1 MSAIRVGDKWHA
13 YSRTGGKKV
22 YVGSFDSKRAAT
34 EAADDHAARQRA
46 IVRGELPPESNS
58 KLSFDDAVE
67 QWLDSLKARKARA
80 HVSYKASTR
89 SYLKPTFGTMLLAA
103 ISSAEIMDWRDELST
118 RFAPATVNGALIAL
132 SSAFTYFAKRGWVAK
147 NPARGVEHIETPD
160 RAYEWVRTREDIT
173 KLLLECPRGIREI
186 ATVAVCTG
194 LRLDELLHLHWSD
207 VDLER
212 RLITV
217 HRGRQGTVKSGKQR
231 HVPILDTLLPFVREL
246 ALKRAGAVLVF
257 PGRAD
262 KPRTKPGVWYPFK
275 MAAKRA
281 GMPKLRVHDLR
292 HTFAS
297 HWVLDGGD
305 IFRLSKIL
313 GHSSVVIT
321 QRVYAH
327 LIPEAWEQDYRRV
340 SFTLPESGAVYGITK
355 RKLAAV

>member
-1 MSAIRVGDKWHA
+1 MPKLARVLDENLLRIQFDKKVRNGIFNPVARVARRSRARRSRMSAIRVGDKWHA
-13 YSRTGGKKV
+13 YSRASGKKV

-147 NPARGVEHIETPD
+147 NPARGIEHIETPD

-173 KLLLECPRGIREI
+173 KLLLECPRGIRETRPSPC
-186 ATVAVCTG
+186 ARACASTSCFTCTG
-194 LRLDELLHLHWSD
+194 AMS
-207 VDLER
+207 
-212 RLITV
+212 T
-217 HRGRQGTVKSGKQR
+217 SS
-231 HVPILDTLLPFVREL
+231 
-246 ALKRAGAVLVF
+246 AG
-257 PGRAD
+257 
-262 KPRTKPGVWYPFK
+262 
-275 MAAKRA
+275 
-281 GMPKLRVHDLR
+281 
-292 HTFAS
+292 
-297 HWVLDGGD
+297 
-305 IFRLSKIL
+305 
-313 GHSSVVIT
+313 
-321 QRVYAH
+321 
-327 LIPEAWEQDYRRV
+327 
-340 SFTLPESGAVYGITK
+340 
-355 RKLAAV
+355 

>member
-1 MSAIRVGDKWHA
+1 
-13 YSRTGGKKV
+13 
-22 YVGSFDSKRAAT
+22 
-34 EAADDHAARQRA
+34 
-46 IVRGELPPESNS
+46 
-58 KLSFDDAVE
+58 
-67 QWLDSLKARKARA
+67 
-80 HVSYKASTR
+80 
-89 SYLKPTFGTMLLAA
+89 
-103 ISSAEIMDWRDELST
+103 
-118 RFAPATVNGALIAL
+118 
-132 SSAFTYFAKRGWVAK
+132 
-147 NPARGVEHIETPD
+147 
-160 RAYEWVRTREDIT
+160 
-173 KLLLECPRGIREI
+173 
-186 ATVAVCTG
+186 VCTG

-217 HRGRQGTVKSGKQR
+217 YRGRQGTVKSGKQR
-231 HVPILDTLLPFVREL
+231 HVPILDTLLPFMREL
-246 ALKRAGAVLVF
+246 ALKRGGAVLVF
-257 PGRAD
+257 PGRAG
-262 KPRTKPGVWYPFK
+262 KPRTKPGVWLPFK
-275 MAAKRA
+275 QAAKRA
-281 GMPKLRVHDLR
+281 NMPKLRVHDLR